1 MKQLITIMSGD
12 LTFLD
17 DNLFNQLLG
26 NCDQENLIA
35 NNHFNGNNHSIGFTI
50 GQSKDDGEED
60 ENDESNVKNQ
70 TNSLIFTDPNNSN
83 QHHNIIIINSSIDKT
98 NLIDSYDHCST
109 SPNHSINPLATGFGI
124 HQDSQDDLIDHE
136 YETDYSVYENKSG
149 LAEDMKF
156 LASMPELC
164 DVTFLVGETRE
175 PVCAVRSVLAARSR

>member
-26 NCDQENLIA
+26 NCDQENFVS
-35 NNHFNGNNHSIGFTI
+35 NNHFNVNHSIGFSI
-50 GQSKDDGEED
+50 GQNREDEEDD
-60 ENDESNVKNQ
+60 ENDESNVNNQ
-70 TNSLIFTDPNNSN
+70 TNHSIIFTNPNNSS

-98 NLIDSYDHCST
+98 SLMDSYNCSS
-109 SPNHSINPLATGFGI
+109 SPNPLINPLAPGFGT